1 MDRKALPVAPF
12 GEKISGGSS
21 NAGNDQLKVFMAVND
36 LYSQAHLVVAAIRI
50 LEHRKKTPP
59 SIEDV
64 CAALSLS
71 AEQGNFHCRK
81 LEMME
86 IIKVVE
92 GAFGTRL
99 FILDHL
105 KIEEI
110 PKGIKEDKF
119 EEALKKFQTSKKEFT
134 QKMENFQ
141 AKQVEKQKNLFAE
154 LEKKLKKEL
163 KKK

>member
-1 MDRKALPVAPF
+1 MTVK
-12 GEKISGGSS
+12 
-21 NAGNDQLKVFMAVND
+21 D
-36 LYSQAHLVVAAIRI
+36 LYTEAHLVVAAVRV
-50 LEHRKKTPP
+50 LEHQKKMPP
-59 SIEDV
+59 SIEDI
-64 CAALSLS
+64 CTALSLS
-71 AEQGNFHCRK
+71 VEQGNFLCRK

-99 FILDHL
+99 FILNHL

-134 QKMENFQ
+134 QKIESFQ
-141 AKQVEKQKNLFAE
+141 AKQIEKQKSLFAE
-154 LEKKLKKEL
+154 LEKKLKQEL
-163 KKK
+163 NKK